1 MRAPARAR
9 RSNTGS
15 RYGSARASTASPPR
29 SSGRPRRRSVSRR
42 RFRGR
47 RATFCLGRNY
57 MEHAAERGAEAPA
70 HPVYFRKAPECVLAP
85 GGKIVHHP
93 VTQELDYEVEL
104 ARRPE
109 TVETVH
115 RAGVTPD
122 ALPPPA
128 RPSPPAQHP
137 RPPRGET

>member
-29 SSGRPRRRSVSRR
+29 RSGRPRRRSVSRR

-47 RATFCLGRNY
+47 PRNVFCLGRNY
-57 MEHAAERGAEAPA
+57 MEHAAKRGAEAPA

-104 ARRPE
+104 AVVIGAAGRDNP
-109 TVETVH
+109 
-115 RAGVTPD
+115 RAGAPGPLFFFTSVQHTTATATP
-122 ALPPPA
+122 
-128 RPSPPAQHP
+128 
-137 RPPRGET
+137 